1 MFDELVGCIVVI
13 GVVLY
18 LLGILFL
25 MLGENVGL
33 VGGLVFGYLKVFE
46 VYDWWFLG
54 FVYDMY
60 GVEVE
65 DGMYC
70 VYCLMV

>member
-46 VYDWWFLG
+46 VYD
-54 FVYDMY
+54 
-60 GVEVE
+60 
-65 DGMYC
+65 
-70 VYCLMV
+70 